1 MLCLDQNALR
11 LFQLDTMFS
20 LTLIQKFLKML
31 ILLSYFVLHETLIMV
46 EWFKSI
52 SEIKAVDL
60 LIQCFSLTL
69 SSNLIAEE
77 KKH

>member
-11 LFQLDTMFS
+11 LSQLDTMFS

-46 EWFKSI
+46 EWFKLI
-52 SEIKAVDL
+52 SEIKAVGL

-69 SSNLIAEE
+69 LSNLIAE
-77 KKH
+77 